1 MTDDCAAVEPL
12 LVRAAEGTL
21 STEPRGPQ
29 GARGDDARLTAH
41 LKDCASCRAALAN
54 QRAMRELLQGYPME
68 GARLGFDA
76 RVMAAIRAEAAGR
89 SGHWLDSLDFRRWT
103 WRLVPVAAALA
114 LASVMT
120 AAPAL
125 GVINQTD
132 TTTGMAGGETT
143 MTANTSTDNM
153 PVSSALWSES
163 VSGSSLLSLMLT
175 ANADDA
181 LSTHRKDQ

>member
-1 MTDDCAAVEPL
+1 MTDDCAAVEAL
-12 LVRAAEGTL
+12 LARAAEGN
-21 STEPRGPQ
+21 
-29 GARGDDARLTAH
+29 DDARLTAH
-41 LKDCASCRAALAN
+41 LKDCASCRAALAD
-54 QRAMRELLQGYPME
+54 QRAMRELLQGYPVE

-76 RVMAAIRAEAAGR
+76 RVMAAIRAEAEGR
-89 SGHWLDSLDFRRWT
+89 SRNWLDHLDFRRWT

-114 LASVMT
+114 LASFWT
-120 AAPAL
+120 AAPASFWTAAPAS

-132 TTTGMAGGETT
+132 TTTGMTGDETT
-143 MTANTSTDNM
+143 VTTSTSTDNM

-175 ANADDA
+175 ANADDT